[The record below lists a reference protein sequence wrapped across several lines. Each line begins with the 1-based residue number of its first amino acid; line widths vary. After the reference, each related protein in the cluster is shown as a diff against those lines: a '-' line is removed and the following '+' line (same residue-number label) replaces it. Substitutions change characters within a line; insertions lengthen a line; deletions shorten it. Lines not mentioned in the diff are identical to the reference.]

1 MKRQLVLT
9 MLGPDQPGIVKQ
21 LSELLA
27 KHDANWLES
36 RMANLAGEFAGI
48 LRAEVDEKNYE
59 KLTHDLSD
67 LENGG
72 VQFLIKDARTDPQT
86 TGAKDPSG
94 RQLELEVLGTDREG
108 IVRDITAVLAQHS
121 INVEELSTET
131 FEAPMSSEPLFKAIA
146 QLTAASNTDLERVQS
161 DIEDIANDLMTE
173 LRVKI

>member
-48 LRAEVDEKNYE
+48 LRAEVDEKNYAQ
-59 KLTHDLSD
+59 LTADLTGIKI
-67 LENGG
+67 GG
-72 VQFLIKDARTDPQT
+72 VQFLIKDASTGSQT
-86 TGAKDPSG
+86 TGLQNPADK
-94 RQLELEVLGTDREG
+94 QLELEVLGTDREG
-108 IVRDITAVLAQHS
+108 IVRDITAVLALHN

-146 QLTAASNTDLERVQS
+146 QLTATSNIDLEGVQS